1 MIPGK
6 PKPISGEPNEE
17 FTRPLIGYRKYGKS
31 LAEGENQRGLKGQT
45 GVVLRPVPWHL
56 FIVEEENLMRKEKRK
71 EKKQKRAKKTSEPR
85 NQ

>member
-1 MIPGK
+1 M
-6 PKPISGEPNEE
+6 
-17 FTRPLIGYRKYGKS
+17 KS
-31 LAEGENQRGLKGQT
+31 LNDRLLGTESMERALLKVRTKEGLKGQT
-45 GVVLRPVPWHL
+45 GVVLRPVPCHS